1 MKYLQY
7 DEKLA
12 QCFSSVIMDTLD
24 SLGRRVQCMHPDIR
38 PLVPS
43 MRTWGEAV
51 TARFAA
57 VREVPQSPYG
67 LEIQVVD
74 GLREGQVLVTQCDT
88 QELSAA
94 WGGLLTTAARSRK
107 ARVVVT
113 DGGARDYA
121 EIVELGFP
129 TFCRGLT
136 PYDSLGRM
144 DVVETNVAVRC
155 GGIAVRPGD
164 LIFADV
170 DGIVVVPQELADEAI
185 SKAWEKINGESKVRD
200 ALRAGA
206 SVAETFAKYR
216 IL

>member
-1 MKYLQY
+1 MKYLKY
-7 DEKLA
+7 DEKLSH
-12 QCFSSVIMDTLD
+12 CFSSVIMDTLD
-24 SLGRRVQCMHPDIR
+24 SLGCRVQCMHPEIR

-74 GLREGQVLVTQCDT
+74 DLREGQVLVSQCDA

-107 ARVVVT
+107 ARGAVT

-144 DVVETNVAVRC
+144 DVVETNVAIRC

-170 DGIVVVPQELADEAI
+170 DGIVFVPQELADEAI
-185 SKAWEKINGESKVRD
+185 SRAWEKVNGESKIRE

>member
-1 MKYLQY
+1 MKYLKY
-7 DEKLA
+7 EEKLA

-24 SLGRRVQCMHPDIR
+24 NLGCRVQCMHPDIR
-38 PLVPS
+38 PFVPS

-57 VREVPQSPYG
+57 VREAPQSPFG

-74 GLREGQVLVTQCDT
+74 ALREGQVLVTQCDP

-107 ARVVVT
+107 ARGVVT
-113 DGGARDYA
+113 DGGARDYT

-144 DVVETNVAVRC
+144 DVVETNVAIRC
-155 GGIAVRPGD
+155 GGIAVHPGD
-164 LIFADV
+164 LVFGDV
-170 DGIVVVPQELADEAI
+170 DGIVVVPQELADEVI
-185 SKAWEKINGESKVRD
+185 SKAWEKVNGESKVRD

>member
-1 MKYLQY
+1 MKYLPY
-7 DEKLA
+7 DEKLSR
-12 QCFSSVIMDTLD
+12 CFSGVLMDTLD
-24 SLGRRVQCMHPDIR
+24 SLGHRVQCMHPQIR

-51 TARFAA
+51 TARFVA
-57 VREVPQSPYG
+57 VREVPKQPFG
-67 LEIQVVD
+67 LEIEVVD
-74 GLREGQVLVTQCDT
+74 GLCEGQVLVSQCDT
-88 QELSAA
+88 EELSAA

-107 ARVVVT
+107 ARGVVT
-113 DGGARDYA
+113 EGGARDYV

-144 DVVETNVAVRC
+144 DVVETNVAIRC

-170 DGIVVVPQELADEAI
+170 DGTVVVPQEVAEETI
-185 SKAWEKINGESKVRD
+185 RKAWEKVTAEGKVRD
-200 ALRAGA
+200 ALRSGA
-206 SVAETFAKYR
+206 TVAETFAKYR
-216 IL
+216 TL

>member
-1 MKYLQY
+1 MKYLKY
-7 DEKLA
+7 DQKLS
-12 QCFSSVIMDTLD
+12 QCFSGVIMDTLD
-24 SLGRRVQCMHPDIR
+24 SMGRRVQCMDAAIR
-38 PLVPS
+38 PLAPT

-51 TARFAA
+51 TARFIA
-57 VREVPQSPYG
+57 VREIPKTPYG

-74 GLREGQVLVTQCDT
+74 ELREGQILVTQCDAA
-88 QELSAA
+88 ELSAA

-107 ARVVVT
+107 ARGVVT
-113 DGGARDYA
+113 DGGARDYV

-129 TFCRGLT
+129 VFCRALT

-144 DVVETNVAVRC
+144 DVVEINAGIRC
-155 GGIAVRPGD
+155 GGIAVQPGD

-170 DGIVVVPQELADEAI
+170 DGTVVVPQDIAEEVID
-185 SKAWEKINGESKVRD
+185 KAWEKVNGETKVRD

-206 SVAETFAKYR
+206 SIAETFAKYR

>member
-1 MKYLQY
+1 MRYIKYE
-7 DEKLA
+7 DKLTE
-12 QCFSSVIMDTLD
+12 CFSGVLMDTLD
-24 SLGRRVQCMHPDIR
+24 RLGLRTQCMRPDVR
-38 PLVPS
+38 PLVPT

-51 TARFAA
+51 TARFRA
-57 VREVPQSPYG
+57 VNAVPQNPYG
-67 LEIQVVD
+67 LEMQVVD
-74 GLREGQVLVTQCDT
+74 TLREGHVLVSQCEAD
-88 QELSAA
+88 ELSAA
-94 WGGLLTTAARSRK
+94 WGGLLTTAARSRG
-107 ARVVVT
+107 ARGVVT

-144 DVVETNVAVRC
+144 DVVEINAPIRC

-164 LIFADV
+164 LVFADV
-170 DGIVVVPQELADEAI
+170 DGTIVVPQEVADEAI
-185 SKAWEKINGESKVRD
+185 NNAWEKIRGEDKVRD

-206 SVAETFAKYR
+206 SVTETFAKYR